1 MLLRFGAAC
10 GKIYTHTN
18 EEAGREMHTVTAR
31 ELLNLI
37 DWLRKQ
43 GFEDNKI
50 VECLESV
57 EGRKKI
63 IAADETAE

>member
-1 MLLRFGAAC
+1 M
-10 GKIYTHTN
+10 
-18 EEAGREMHTVTAR
+18 VTAK

-43 GFEDNKI
+43 GFDNEKI
-50 VECLESV
+50 RECLESV

-63 IAADETAE
+63 LSADETSEKDI

>member
-1 MLLRFGAAC
+1 M
-10 GKIYTHTN
+10 
-18 EEAGREMHTVTAR
+18 TAK

-37 DWLRKQ
+37 DWLRQQ
-43 GFEDNKI
+43 GFEDDKI

-63 IAADETAE
+63 LTVDEGQE

>member
-1 MLLRFGAAC
+1 M
-10 GKIYTHTN
+10 
-18 EEAGREMHTVTAR
+18 TAK

-43 GFEDNKI
+43 GFENDKI

-57 EGRKKI
+57 EGREKI
-63 IAADETAE
+63 LGADENKPQE

>member
-1 MLLRFGAAC
+1 M
-10 GKIYTHTN
+10 
-18 EEAGREMHTVTAR
+18 TAK

-43 GFEDNKI
+43 GFKNDKI

-57 EGRKKI
+57 EGREKI
-63 IAADETAE
+63 LVADENNPQE